1 MSGTPAAPGASSYE
15 TTPKTQVQQVR
26 SALLRE
32 FDGLIDVED
41 LANKSAVDREQAFL
55 SRALAALTVR
65 DLTGCDSTAAADAVI
80 DGRDDIGIDAVAID
94 KNASHLWLVQSKW
107 SDSGRGKFVVGD
119 ALKFI
124 EGLRHIDGRQF
135 DRFNARFQSIADQV
149 VAVLSNRGSKITLV
163 PTVMRTEP
171 LAADVL
177 QRLSDAQ
184 EEFNQF
190 GNMLSRRV
198 YLARDIWEVVRNDFA
213 EPPIPL
219 TARMQDWIRVVEPY
233 EAFQGIVS
241 VADIA
246 EWYEAHEDRLFARN
260 IRKPLGITQ
269 VNQGL
274 IDTLTADPHN
284 FWFFNNGITVLCD
297 TVNPEYFQRA
307 AKRSPVT
314 LHLEAASV
322 VNGAQTVH
330 AIHRAFRKAPE
341 AVADGYV
348 TVRVISLKNCPPG
361 FADAVTT
368 ATNTQNRV
376 ERRDFVALDPVQ
388 RRIKQDFLLSLQK
401 AYTLKRGEPEP
412 TPESS
417 GCSVEVAA
425 TALACAHRNSDL
437 AVRAKL
443 GAELL
448 WEEGTQGAY
457 HLLFNAQD
465 QPSAYQIWRSV
476 LILREVDATLQRT
489 AKDRQARAEAIVERG
504 NRLIAHIVFQH
515 LDLDGIDE
523 PDTDWDA
530 VLGQVPQAV
539 ERAVDWL
546 VHHVDA
552 EFKKQLVSSTLAE
565 PEPCRTLVGLVL
577 RDLRSGAPVPEL
589 PPEYRPLRNVPRQR
603 RRNAVPTLVDAN
615 RLAEGTPLVFR
626 AISQAEREA
635 MADWLA
641 ADPSRGVATW
651 VNQRVRP
658 ILWAADGKRYSPS
671 GLVQKM
677 WQLAEWG
684 KAPVAAQGPTR
695 WFVAEG
701 QSLWRLALET
711 RNDGDLGE
719 GDEEG

>member
-1 MSGTPAAPGASSYE
+1 MSGKPAAPGALFDE
-15 TTPKTQVQQVR
+15 MAPKTQVRQVR
-26 SALLRE
+26 DALLRE

-41 LANKSAVDREQAFL
+41 LANKSDADREQAFL

-65 DLTGCDSTAAADAVI
+65 DLTGCDSAAAAEAVI
-80 DGRDDIGIDAVAID
+80 DGRDDIGIDAVAVD

-107 SDSGRGKFVVGD
+107 SDSGKGKFAVAD

-124 EGLRHIDGRQF
+124 EGLRCIDARMF
-135 DRFNARFQSIADQV
+135 DRFNIRFQNLADQV
-149 VAVLSNRGSKITLV
+149 TAVLSNRGARITLV

-171 LAADVL
+171 LAADVV

-184 EEFNQF
+184 DEFNQF
-190 GNMLSRRV
+190 GNMLGQRT

-219 TARMQDWIRVVEPY
+219 TARMQDWIRVTEPY

-246 EWYEAHEDRLFARN
+246 EWYDTHEDRLFDRN

-274 IDTLTADPHN
+274 IETLTADPHN
-284 FWFFNNGITVLCD
+284 FWFFNNGITVLSD
-297 TVNPEYFQRA
+297 TVDPEYFQRA

-314 LHLEAASV
+314 LKLDGASV

-330 AIHRAFRKAPE
+330 AIHRAFRKDPE
-341 AVADGYV
+341 AIADGYV

-401 AYTLKRGEPEP
+401 TYTVKRGEPEP
-412 TPESS
+412 AADS

-425 TALACAHRNSDL
+425 VALACAHRNSDL

-448 WEEGTQGAY
+448 WEEGSQGAY
-457 HLLFNAQD
+457 HLLFNEQD

-476 LILREVDATLQRT
+476 LVLREVDATLYRT
-489 AKDRQARAEAIVERG
+489 AKNRQARAEAIVERG

-530 VLGQVPQAV
+530 VLAQVPELV
-539 ERAVDWL
+539 ERATDWL

-552 EFKKQLVSSTLAE
+552 QFKKQLVSSTLSE
-565 PEPCRTLVGLVL
+565 PEPCRLLAGLVL
-577 RDLRSGAPVPEL
+577 TDLRSGAPIPDL
-589 PPEYRPLRNVPRQR
+589 PQEYRPARSVPRQR

-615 RLAEGTPLVFR
+615 RLAEGTPLTFR
-626 AISQAEREA
+626 AIGQPEREA
-635 MADWLA
+635 MAAWLA
-641 ADPSRGVATW
+641 ADPSRGAATW

-658 ILWAADGKRYSPS
+658 LLWAADGKRYSPS

-677 WQLAEWG
+677 WQLAEWS
-684 KAPVAAQGPTR
+684 KAPVAAQGPAR
-695 WFVAEG
+695 WCDAEG
-701 QSLWRLALET
+701 KSLWRLALDT
-711 RNDGDLGE
+711 RSDDDLGDV
-719 GDEEG
+719 DEDA